1 MKILGAQHE
10 SLPRNPRFLQGL
22 NAKGPRQCAKERAE
36 EEKLTGT
43 RGQFKV
49 RQLSMR
55 LGIHVMDTGVTDDAL
70 GHPPTTLT
78 EIRSIRT
85 VELSPRALRCVR
97 LLAAALEA
105 VVAGGAVGPREVL
118 ANVDGH
124 GRAAVG
130 CRAEQVI
137 HVAKV
142 GREVA
147 LGRYLA
153 LAARDHAAH
162 LRGMARDLGVIESD
176 KVRVR
181 AWLGTGARSCG

>member
-1 MKILGAQHE
+1 M
-10 SLPRNPRFLQGL
+10 
-22 NAKGPRQCAKERAE
+22 
-36 EEKLTGT
+36 
-43 RGQFKV
+43 
-49 RQLSMR
+49 
-55 LGIHVMDTGVTDDAL
+55 
-70 GHPPTTLT
+70 
-78 EIRSIRT
+78 
-85 VELSPRALRCVR
+85 
-97 LLAAALEA
+97 
-105 VVAGGAVGPREVL
+105 VAGGAVGPREVL

-181 AWLGTGARSCG
+181 AWLGTGARRAASLGALLLRDHQIIVARVRLAIIAAGDARLDLRLDGGAAAHEHGTCGISSGVESGVRASRTTRRRRRRPA